1 MTSPLT
7 PRLLSIITPST
18 LKQCINL
25 PLSKVSNENF
35 TPNNPPKLS
44 KNSDYT
50 LTETSAKTL
59 HKAPI
64 IPSSSK
70 PSLNTLSSRNK
81 LIEYSHSKKYREDK
95 IEFCPDFQKEETT
108 LTNSSPEPIDEYEEL
123 LLYQQNHLPVPIE
136 KKNDEKFK
144 ILKMKQMKRLSVLM
158 NNSVNKYDEL
168 LPDYEKNFRNV
179 LDYSTIKKK
188 KVSHSTRKIYTSMLT
203 CYNSNHDEVLFP
215 LFTDKDI
222 GIYEYWQAHIIDSKA
237 DEDVMTDNEQ
247 LTIASS
253 YVAGEIKEAFEK
265 IKKEGNDAF
274 VNFNRF
280 DFE

>member
-1 MTSPLT
+1 
-7 PRLLSIITPST
+7 
-18 LKQCINL
+18 
-25 PLSKVSNENF
+25 
-35 TPNNPPKLS
+35 
-44 KNSDYT
+44 
-50 LTETSAKTL
+50 
-59 HKAPI
+59 
-64 IPSSSK
+64 
-70 PSLNTLSSRNK
+70 
-81 LIEYSHSKKYREDK
+81 
-95 IEFCPDFQKEETT
+95 
-108 LTNSSPEPIDEYEEL
+108 
-123 LLYQQNHLPVPIE
+123 
-136 KKNDEKFK
+136 
-144 ILKMKQMKRLSVLM
+144 
-158 NNSVNKYDEL
+158 
-168 LPDYEKNFRNV
+168 
-179 LDYSTIKKK
+179 
-188 KVSHSTRKIYTSMLT
+188 MLT